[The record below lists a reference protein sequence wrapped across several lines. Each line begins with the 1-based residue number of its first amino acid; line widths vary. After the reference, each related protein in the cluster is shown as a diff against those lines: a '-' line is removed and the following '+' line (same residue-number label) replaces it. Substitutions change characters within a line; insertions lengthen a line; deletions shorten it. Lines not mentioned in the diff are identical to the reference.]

1 MNESKIPCIY
11 VFSLGYVKEL
21 RNSMNIDKSIDD
33 DNIVIKYGMTDN
45 LLRCSSEHVKEYQ
58 DLQY

>member
-21 RNSMNIDKSIDD
+21 RNSMNIDKSIE
-33 DNIVIKYGMTDN
+33 
-45 LLRCSSEHVKEYQ
+45 R
-58 DLQY
+58 